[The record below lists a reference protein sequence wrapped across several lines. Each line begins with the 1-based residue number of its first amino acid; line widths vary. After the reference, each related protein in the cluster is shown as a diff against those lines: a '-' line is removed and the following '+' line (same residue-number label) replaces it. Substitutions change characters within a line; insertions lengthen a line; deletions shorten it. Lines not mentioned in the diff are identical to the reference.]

1 MKSNFWLKII
11 TPALILILGI
21 VLFFTVSF
29 NKSLELSGYHLIEV
43 NISDN
48 TLSDSLEK
56 IDGVLEGK
64 EIDIKEYS
72 LEKDDY
78 GNVIAIKFITTV
90 TNTQELEESIKD
102 ELYEAFGY
110 DESSLIEQTYIK
122 VSGFIEPQNIGMTFA
137 GTGLAIIIGLVGIFV
152 YIALRHSV
160 ANAFSVVLS
169 VILDTLLMI
178 SLTLI
183 CRLPITSH
191 YGIAIV
197 GTAIFSIVLN
207 TLFYSKLVDNSKE
220 ETMLKASNEEV
231 IKSTQQSFAHTLI
244 LISLTCLIA
253 IGAFAFYNLSTSV
266 SLALGFIACLYT
278 SQMLVPHL
286 WAMAYRR
293 RIRVKKDKDNK
304 AEKVEEIKE

>member
-11 TPALILILGI
+11 APALILILGI
-21 VLFFTVSF
+21 VLFFTVGF

-43 NISDN
+43 NINDN

-78 GNVIAIKFITTV
+78 GNVIAIKFTTTV
-90 TNTQELEESIKD
+90 TNTQE
-102 ELYEAFGY
+102 
-110 DESSLIEQTYIK
+110 
-122 VSGFIEPQNIGMTFA
+122 
-137 GTGLAIIIGLVGIFV
+137 LVGIFV

-169 VILDTLLMI
+169 VILGTLLMI

-293 RIRVKKDKDNK
+293 RIRAKKDKDNK